1 MEVMRFWIRLAAAFA
16 VMCLSALVSA
26 PGPQAISVAERHKLT
41 DPTLLSVEEREH
53 SEATLTDASQLY
65 RICHS
70 RPQRVIPTHGPKTER
85 TPNHT
90 TAMTRHHIVK
100 PLFSFYDGRCR
111 QETAPFRASSQCAY
125 YIIAL
130 RRIIR

>member
-16 VMCLSALVSA
+16 VMWLSALASA
-26 PGPQAISVAERHKLT
+26 PGPQAMSVAERHKLT

-85 TPNHT
+85 TPNRRRSQSRLLTVTLSLAAT
-90 TAMTRHHIVK
+90 TGNPR
-100 PLFSFYDGRCR
+100 SG
-111 QETAPFRASSQCAY
+111 
-125 YIIAL
+125 
-130 RRIIR
+130 